1 MSTRKNIFRMCFA
14 AALAA
19 GLTACGGGGTKKV
32 VNTAPSLTLDGAAA
46 IDEGTTGTTG
56 LAVSATDAQGNDITL
71 TVSDPRF
78 GVVGGVL
85 TVVAGTVLD
94 YEKESSITVS
104 ITADDGELSDTK
116 TATVSV
122 GNVDDNELTLNIF
135 GTRGSIV
142 EGDTGGTGLTFMADD
157 NDGLDNL
164 TFTTSVEGFS
174 VLHLGG
180 DRYELQVDTALDR
193 EALDGGTVSVV
204 VTATDGS
211 GSMMTPTLTIAVG
224 NKDDTKPALGAMGT
238 GTIDENGEGDTGI
251 TFRPTDADGD
261 ALFSFFLGGTDR
273 THFTVVPAGFQTYAL
288 QVSDS
293 FDYED
298 SGGTVSV
305 TVTVVD
311 SSGMHDEATFEV
323 TVEDVN
329 DNAPVI
335 TTTGAAA
342 IDEEQMGSTGLM
354 VGTTDVDTVGDAVT
368 WSVDNDR
375 FSIDADGYLTLAE
388 GFDYDGDDG
397 VKSVTVNVTAND
409 GANDS
414 MPQAVT
420 VTINAV
426 NDNTPEIAVDATAK
440 MDKAEGTFAAAT
452 STGVTVSVT
461 DGDGDTVTPT
471 VSGDSRFAID
481 ATGNLVIAA
490 GSTFDYET
498 DADKSI
504 MLTIMANDG
513 MHDAMSQSVT
523 VMFTDENDSAPML
536 AVTDNK
542 GGTAVTVVT
551 RDEGTVSANTPTDHK
566 IVVSDADTHDLP
578 TAMVSDDRF
587 MIDANGYLTI
597 KGGSVF
603 DFETAADK
611 SIALEISAD
620 DGTNAKA
627 TYTITFNIA
636 NVDERPVITGEA
648 NPTLVMGPR
657 GDGQKNVTTLKA
669 VDPDNPNK
677 SLPSVE
683 WTVRTNPTTSVWS
696 WTPNSAGDE
705 FSLGMAAGTFLG
717 DGGPA
722 AGSYTGYTADDAKT
736 LARHVVD
743 ADDAEL
749 DAREVVRPKQI
760 VDTIT
765 TSEHLATYR
774 TYSVKPTKAHVG
786 AATNTEEADGKPG
799 TESFIPRFGELT
811 DGPAATDVIHPSST
825 VAGRLLTDAEIH
837 AGIGRSTLGGTNYAK
852 AAAGAGT
859 ISVDDP
865 NDTAYIANWYDTNA
879 VSPSN
884 APPVE
889 PAGLD
894 IVTDTRT
901 VDMKT
906 ADVAK
911 GQQLA
916 IRYRFTKDANL
927 TTAGDQPGF
936 NDDVALIDGSG
947 MVQEEYRDADA
958 YVLGDGTSIAQDGL
972 TATTASFDVNVTAV
986 AGNAN
991 LNYALYGLWA
1001 YNDLRKCSV
1010 CPDDGL
1016 RGATAFGLKA
1026 RAGDLN
1032 GQDHVG
1038 IWEGS
1043 THAFWGTEESDG
1055 SIDPADLNK
1064 GDGNAQ
1070 IAVNFANS
1078 KVQANMHVT
1087 NGADNAHIFVFEG
1100 ALDSGKLG
1108 YTARLDTTVP
1118 GGKGEI
1124 SGPNPNSTPAD
1135 TWGVLST
1142 GDVLAK
1148 DSNNNIHAKGTLTG
1162 AFYGPRDAAG
1172 STVANAKAS
1181 AETAGTW
1188 TVADVP
1194 NVLADDKRTV
1204 VIGAFGADLTSNGR
1218 LSDLTIDTDRVTS
1231 DDSNY
1236 KFID

>member
-32 VNTAPSLTLDGAAA
+32 VNTAPSLTLGGAAA
-46 IDEGTTGTTG
+46 IDEGGTGTTG

-78 GVVGGVL
+78 SVVGGML

-94 YEKESSITVS
+94 FEKEPSITVS

-180 DRYELQVDTALDR
+180 DRYELQVDAALDR

-204 VTATDGS
+204 VTATDDS

-224 NKDDTKPALGAMGT
+224 NKDDTKPVLGAMGT

-323 TVEDVN
+323 TVNDVN

-335 TTTGAAA
+335 TTTGTAA

-354 VGTTDVDTVGDAVT
+354 VSVTDADTDDVNGTLT

-375 FSIDADGYLTLAE
+375 FSIDADGYLTLAQ
-388 GFDYDGDDG
+388 GFDYDGADG
-397 VKSVTVNVTAND
+397 VKSVTVNVTASD

-414 MPQAVT
+414 MQQAVT

-426 NDNTPEIAVDATAK
+426 NDNTPEIAVDAAAQ
-440 MDKAEGTFAAAT
+440 MDQAEGTFAAAT

-490 GSTFDYET
+490 GSTFDYEM

-536 AVTDNK
+536 TVTDNK
-542 GGTAVTVVT
+542 GDTAVTVVT

-657 GDGQKNVTTLKA
+657 GDGQTKITTLKA

-677 SLPSVE
+677 ALPSVE

-705 FSLGMAAGTFLG
+705 LSLGMAAGTFLG

-722 AGSYTGYTADDAKT
+722 AGNYTGYTADDAKT

-774 TYSVKPTKAHVG
+774 TYSVQPTKHHKDTAQVG
-786 AATNTEEADGKPG
+786 ETGRPG
-799 TESFIPRFGELT
+799 TESFIPTFGELT
-811 DGPAATDVIHPSST
+811 DGPTATTDVVYPDST
-825 VAGRLLTDAEIH
+825 ATPAVAGRLLTDAEIN
-837 AGIGRSTLGGTNYAK
+837 AGIKRSALGGSNYAK
-852 AAAGAGT
+852 AVDLADGQDNGT
-859 ISVDDP
+859 VSPDTFTDD
-865 NDTAYIANWYDTNA
+865 NIDTWYDTNG

-894 IVTDTRT
+894 IVTDTRA

-916 IRYRFTKDANL
+916 VRYRFTASDTDS
-927 TTAGDQPGF
+927 TTEGVQPAL

-947 MVQEEYRDADA
+947 MVQEEYRNAVAFVQGNADS
-958 YVLGDGTSIAQDGL
+958 VNESGIRNVTVDDT
-972 TATTASFDVNVTAV
+972 TATSFDVNVT
-986 AGNAN
+986 
-991 LNYALYGLWA
+991 
-1001 YNDLRKCSV
+1001 
-1010 CPDDGL
+1010 
-1016 RGATAFGLKA
+1016 
-1026 RAGDLN
+1026 
-1032 GQDHVG
+1032 
-1038 IWEGS
+1038 
-1043 THAFWGTEESDG
+1043 
-1055 SIDPADLNK
+1055 
-1064 GDGNAQ
+1064 
-1070 IAVNFANS
+1070 
-1078 KVQANMHVT
+1078 
-1087 NGADNAHIFVFEG
+1087 
-1100 ALDSGKLG
+1100 
-1108 YTARLDTTVP
+1108 
-1118 GGKGEI
+1118 
-1124 SGPNPNSTPAD
+1124 PNIPQ
-1135 TWGVLST
+1135 
-1142 GDVLAK
+1142 
-1148 DSNNNIHAKGTLTG
+1148 
-1162 AFYGPRDAAG
+1162 
-1172 STVANAKAS
+1172 
-1181 AETAGTW
+1181 
-1188 TVADVP
+1188 
-1194 NVLADDKRTV
+1194 
-1204 VIGAFGADLTSNGR
+1204 
-1218 LSDLTIDTDRVTS
+1218 
-1231 DDSNY
+1231 
-1236 KFID
+1236 